1 MVLKTRRPD
10 RRRFKSSIRY
20 TAKRK
25 REYFYSSITILL
37 VKIILLGFLFVL
49 LKTSI
54 AVFLTRFKENGQYL
68 RYSLPVVIL
77 VMIIV
82 LIYYIIKNI
91 KSLREEYKNL
101 HE

>member
-1 MVLKTRRPD
+1 MILQRRQPD

-54 AVFLTRFKENGQYL
+54 VVFFAKFKENSQYM
-68 RYSLPVVIL
+68 RYSLPLL
-77 VMIIV
+77 VLIMIV
-82 LIYYIIKNI
+82 ALIYYIIKNI
-91 KSLREEYKNL
+91 KGLREEYKNL